1 MRLKEEEREFRIN
14 LIACFL
20 IREENNMRI
29 LLTNDDGIR
38 ADGIQRLAKELEKEH
53 ELIIVAPDIE
63 RSAQSHA
70 ITLFKPLVIKEVE
83 LEGIKGKAYSVS
95 GTPADCVR
103 AGMEALADGPIDLVF
118 SGINM
123 GLNSGMDIL
132 YSGTVSAAIEASI
145 YNIPSIAVSAEYVD
159 KKVNFDIAARY
170 ASKILERSIPE
181 IKDTDIVLNI
191 NTPYTEDAIKGIKAC
206 KVGDVIYDYYFEGK
220 NGDGEKI
227 LQAQGRRDINLT
239 KDTDRYYLS
248 QGYATVT
255 PLHYDLTNFE
265 SLEEVRSWM
274 ED

>member
-1 MRLKEEEREFRIN
+1 
-14 LIACFL
+14 
-20 IREENNMRI
+20 MRI

-70 ITLFKPLVIKEVE
+70 ITLFKPLVIKELE
-83 LEGIKGKAYSVS
+83 LEGIRAKAYSVS

-159 KKVNFDIAARY
+159 KKVNFDIAASY

-181 IKDTDIVLNI
+181 IKDTNIVLNI
-191 NTPYTEDAIKGIKAC
+191 NTPYTEDDIKGIKAC

-227 LQAQGRRDINLT
+227 LQAKGRRDISLT
-239 KDTDRYYLS
+239 EDTDRYYLS
-248 QGYATVT
+248 QGYATIT
-255 PLHYDLTNFE
+255 PLHYDLTNFK
-265 SLEEVRSWM
+265 SLEEVKSWM